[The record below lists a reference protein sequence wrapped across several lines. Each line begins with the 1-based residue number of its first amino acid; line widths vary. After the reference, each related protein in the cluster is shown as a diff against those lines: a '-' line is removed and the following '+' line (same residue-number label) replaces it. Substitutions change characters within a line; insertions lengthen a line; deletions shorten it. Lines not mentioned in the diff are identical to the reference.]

1 MLFRSLNWKFIA
13 MIILHFHLHPQFKYE
28 LFHIYFTSEIS
39 YLPRTNTVPAHL
51 CGVTVKSYQNC
62 KILSKLY
69 AVFDEVGRNSVA
81 EYKSGT
87 NWCNKCSILA
97 DKEFASHPG
106 RDESA
111 VR

>member
-1 MLFRSLNWKFIA
+1 MLF
-13 MIILHFHLHPQFKYE
+13 
-28 LFHIYFTSEIS
+28 
-39 YLPRTNTVPAHL
+39 LPIFR
-51 CGVTVKSYQNC
+51 GDTVKSYQNC

-97 DKEFASHPG
+97 DKEFAFHPMFTHG
-106 RDESA
+106 EQEKVTSENK
-111 VR
+111 VKHTK